1 VSDETKWSVFN
12 GLVVPVEKPAVN
24 LAEPLLQQL
33 ADMVDANGSA
43 PELFQFQRNGR
54 TYVLEVYSVLDHSIR
69 QANNLGAIN

>member
-1 VSDETKWSVFN
+1 MSDEKT
-12 GLVVPVEKPAVN
+12 VN
-24 LAEPLLQQL
+24 LAQPLLQQL
-33 ADMVDANGSA
+33 ADIVDENGSA